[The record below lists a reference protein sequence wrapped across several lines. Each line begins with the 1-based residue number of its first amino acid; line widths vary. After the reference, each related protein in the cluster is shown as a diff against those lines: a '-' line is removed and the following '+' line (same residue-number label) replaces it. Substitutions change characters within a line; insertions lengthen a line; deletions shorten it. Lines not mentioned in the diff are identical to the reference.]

1 MNLVVA
7 SAPRRPAASPLKSV
21 AMAAARLLLPLSLT
35 LSITAHAQLSNDIAR
50 IGTQA
55 HGRVGVACSLP
66 GRTIDCEVR
75 SMQWFPLQSVY
86 KLPIVM
92 AALHAVEQG
101 RFRLDQNIR
110 FLPSD
115 LISPDQYS
123 RLRDDHPHGNADV
136 PTNELMRLAV
146 QESDGVASDILLR
159 VLGGPASADA
169 YVRGLG
175 IDGIHIIDTEQTL
188 GRDVKLED
196 RNSAQPRALVALL
209 RRLADHPPL
218 SPEHTQLLLG
228 WLAASHTGDN
238 RIKALL
244 PPGTIVAGKTGTSGT
259 GRNFTNAT
267 NDIALITLPN
277 GQKLAIAILVADSSA
292 PAAVRE
298 RVIAQ
303 IARAVFDTA
312 SRTPATGR

>member
-1 MNLVVA
+1 
-7 SAPRRPAASPLKSV
+7 
-21 AMAAARLLLPLSLT
+21 MAARFLLAFSLAF
-35 LSITAHAQLSNDIAR
+35 SIAAHAQLSTDIAR
-50 IGTQA
+50 IAAQA
-55 HGRVGVACSLP
+55 HGRVGVTCSLP
-66 GRTIDCEVR
+66 GRTLDCNLHAADP
-75 SMQWFPLQSVY
+75 FPMQSVY

-101 RFRLDQNIR
+101 RFRLDQDIR

-123 RLRDDHPHGNADV
+123 PLRDAHPHGNADV
-136 PTNELMRLAV
+136 PMNELMRLAV
-146 QESDGVASDILLR
+146 QESDGVASDILVR

-169 YVRGLG
+169 YVRSLG

-196 RNSAQPRALVALL
+196 RDSAQPRALVALL
-209 RRLADHPPL
+209 RRLADRSPL

-228 WLAASHTGDN
+228 WMAASHTGDN
-238 RIKALL
+238 RMKALL
-244 PPGTIVAGKTGTSGT
+244 PPGTVVAGKTGTSGT

-267 NDIALITLPN
+267 NDIALITLPS
-277 GQKLAIAILVADSSA
+277 GQELAIAILVADSSA

-298 RVIAQ
+298 HVIAE
-303 IARAVFDTA
+303 IARAVYTA
-312 SRTPATGR
+312 ATQPH

>member
-1 MNLVVA
+1 
-7 SAPRRPAASPLKSV
+7 
-21 AMAAARLLLPLSLT
+21 MAARFLLPFSLAF
-35 LSITAHAQLSNDIAR
+35 SIAAHAQLSTDIAR
-50 IGTQA
+50 IAAQA

-66 GRTIDCEVR
+66 GRTLDCDLHAAAA
-75 SMQWFPLQSVY
+75 FPMQSVY

-123 RLRDDHPHGNADV
+123 PLRDAHPHGNADV
-136 PTNELMRLAV
+136 PMNELMRLAV
-146 QESDGVASDILLR
+146 QESDGVASDILVR

-169 YVRGLG
+169 YLRSLG

-196 RNSAQPRALVALL
+196 RDSAQPRALVALL
-209 RRLADHPPL
+209 RRLADRSPL
-218 SPEHTQLLLG
+218 SPAHTQLLLG
-228 WLAASHTGDN
+228 WMAASHTGDN
-238 RIKALL
+238 RMKALL
-244 PPGTIVAGKTGTSGT
+244 PPGTVVAGKTGTSGT

-267 NDIALITLPN
+267 NDVALITLPS
-277 GQKLAIAILVADSSA
+277 GQALAIAILVADSPA

-298 RVIAQ
+298 HVIAE
-303 IARAVFDTA
+303 IARAVYTA
-312 SRTPATGR
+312 ATQPH

>member
-1 MNLVVA
+1 MV
-7 SAPRRPAASPLKSV
+7 PRF
-21 AMAAARLLLPLSLT
+21 LLSFFLAF
-35 LSITAHAQLSNDIAR
+35 SIAAHAQLSSDIAR
-50 IGTQA
+50 IAAQA

-66 GRTIDCEVR
+66 NRTLDCDLHAVDP
-75 SMQWFPLQSVY
+75 FPMQSVY

-123 RLRDDHPHGNADV
+123 PLRDAHPHGNADV
-136 PTNELMRLAV
+136 PMSELMRLAV
-146 QESDGVASDILLR
+146 QESDGVASDILVR

-169 YVRGLG
+169 YVRSLG
-175 IDGIHIIDTEQTL
+175 IDGIHIVDTEQTL

-196 RNSAQPRALVALL
+196 RDSAQPRALVALL
-209 RRLADHPPL
+209 RRLADRSPL

-228 WLAASHTGDN
+228 WMAASHTGDN
-238 RIKALL
+238 RMKALL
-244 PPGTIVAGKTGTSGT
+244 PPGTVVAGKTGTSGT

-267 NDIALITLPN
+267 NDVALITLPS
-277 GQKLAIAILVADSSA
+277 GQGLAIAILVADSSA
-292 PAAVRE
+292 SAAVRE
-298 RVIAQ
+298 RVIAE
-303 IARAVFDTA
+303 IARAVYTA
-312 SRTPATGR
+312 ATQPH

>member
-1 MNLVVA
+1 
-7 SAPRRPAASPLKSV
+7 
-21 AMAAARLLLPLSLT
+21 MAARFLLPFSLAF
-35 LSITAHAQLSNDIAR
+35 SIAAHAQLSTDIAR
-50 IGTQA
+50 IAAQA

-66 GRTIDCEVR
+66 RRTLDCDLHAAAA
-75 SMQWFPLQSVY
+75 FPMQSVY

-123 RLRDDHPHGNADV
+123 PLRDAHPHGNADV
-136 PTNELMRLAV
+136 PMNELMRLAV
-146 QESDGVASDILLR
+146 QESDGVASDILVR

-169 YVRGLG
+169 YLRSLG

-196 RNSAQPRALVALL
+196 RDSAQPRALVALL
-209 RRLADHPPL
+209 RRLADRSPL
-218 SPEHTQLLLG
+218 SPAHTQLLLG
-228 WLAASHTGDN
+228 WMAASHTGDN
-238 RIKALL
+238 RMKALL
-244 PPGTIVAGKTGTSGT
+244 PPGTVVAGKTGTSGT

-267 NDIALITLPN
+267 NDVALITLPS
-277 GQKLAIAILVADSSA
+277 GQELAIAILVADSPA

-298 RVIAQ
+298 HVIAE
-303 IARAVFDTA
+303 IARAVYTA
-312 SRTPATGR
+312 ATQPH

>member
-1 MNLVVA
+1 MA
-7 SAPRRPAASPLKSV
+7 SRF
-21 AMAAARLLLPLSLT
+21 LLSFSLAF
-35 LSITAHAQLSNDIAR
+35 SIAAHAQLSTDIAR
-50 IGTQA
+50 IAAQA
-55 HGRVGVACSLP
+55 HGRVGVTCSLP
-66 GRTIDCEVR
+66 GRTLDCNLHAADP
-75 SMQWFPLQSVY
+75 FPMQSVY

-101 RFRLDQNIR
+101 RFRLDQDIR

-123 RLRDDHPHGNADV
+123 PLRDAHPHGNADV
-136 PTNELMRLAV
+136 PMNELMRLAV
-146 QESDGVASDILLR
+146 QESDGVASDILVR

-169 YVRGLG
+169 YVRSLG

-196 RNSAQPRALVALL
+196 RDSAQPRALVALL
-209 RRLADHPPL
+209 RRLADRSPL

-228 WLAASHTGDN
+228 WMAASHTGDN
-238 RIKALL
+238 RMKALL
-244 PPGTIVAGKTGTSGT
+244 PPGTVVAGKTGTSGT

-267 NDIALITLPN
+267 NDIALITLPS
-277 GQKLAIAILVADSSA
+277 GQELAIAILVADSSA

-298 RVIAQ
+298 HVIAE
-303 IARAVFDTA
+303 IARAVYTA
-312 SRTPATGR
+312 ATQPH

>member
-1 MNLVVA
+1 MRMVHRVTQ
-7 SAPRRPAASPLKSV
+7 RRSPLKSL
-21 AMAAARLLLPLSLT
+21 AMAARFLLPFSLAF
-35 LSITAHAQLSNDIAR
+35 SIAAQAQLSTDIGR
-50 IGTQA
+50 IGAQA

-66 GRTIDCEVR
+66 GRTLDCNLHAAD
-75 SMQWFPLQSVY
+75 SFPMQSVY

-123 RLRDDHPHGNADV
+123 PLRDAHPHGIADV
-136 PTNELMRLAV
+136 PMSELMRLAV

-169 YVRGLG
+169 YVRTLG
-175 IDGIHIIDTEQTL
+175 IDGIHIVDTEQTL
-188 GRDVKLED
+188 GREVKLED
-196 RNSAQPRALVALL
+196 RDSAQPRALVALL
-209 RRLADHPPL
+209 RRLADRSPL
-218 SPEHTQLLLG
+218 SPDHTQLLLG
-228 WLAASHTGDN
+228 WMAASHTGDK

-244 PPGTIVAGKTGTSGT
+244 PSGSVVAGKTGTSGT

-277 GQKLAIAILVADSSA
+277 GQRLAIAILVADSSA
-292 PAAVRE
+292 PSAVRE
-298 RVIAQ
+298 HVLAE
-303 IARAVFDTA
+303 IARAVYA
-312 SRTPATGR
+312 AATQPH

>member
-1 MNLVVA
+1 
-7 SAPRRPAASPLKSV
+7 
-21 AMAAARLLLPLSLT
+21 MAARFLLPFSLAF
-35 LSITAHAQLSNDIAR
+35 SIAAHAQLSTDIAR
-50 IGTQA
+50 IAAQA
-55 HGRVGVACSLP
+55 HGRVGVTCSLP
-66 GRTIDCEVR
+66 GRTLDCNLHAADP
-75 SMQWFPLQSVY
+75 FPMQSVY

-101 RFRLDQNIR
+101 RFRLDQDIR

-123 RLRDDHPHGNADV
+123 PLRDAHPHGNADV
-136 PTNELMRLAV
+136 PMNELMRLAV
-146 QESDGVASDILLR
+146 QESDGVASDILVR

-169 YVRGLG
+169 YVRSLG

-196 RNSAQPRALVALL
+196 RDSAQPRALVALL
-209 RRLADHPPL
+209 RRLADRSPL

-228 WLAASHTGDN
+228 WMAASHTGDN
-238 RIKALL
+238 RMKALL
-244 PPGTIVAGKTGTSGT
+244 PPGTVVAGKTGTSGT

-267 NDIALITLPN
+267 NDIALITLPS
-277 GQKLAIAILVADSSA
+277 GQELAIAILVADSSA

-298 RVIAQ
+298 HVIAE
-303 IARAVFDTA
+303 IARAVYTA
-312 SRTPATGR
+312 ATQPH

>member
-1 MNLVVA
+1 
-7 SAPRRPAASPLKSV
+7 
-21 AMAAARLLLPLSLT
+21 MAARFLLPFSLAF
-35 LSITAHAQLSNDIAR
+35 SIAAHAQLSTDIAR
-50 IGTQA
+50 IAAQA

-66 GRTIDCEVR
+66 GRTLDCDLHAAAA
-75 SMQWFPLQSVY
+75 FPMQSVY

-123 RLRDDHPHGNADV
+123 PLRDAHPHGNADV
-136 PTNELMRLAV
+136 PMNELMRLAV
-146 QESDGVASDILLR
+146 QESDGVASDILVR

-169 YVRGLG
+169 YLRSLG

-196 RNSAQPRALVALL
+196 RDSAQPRALVALL
-209 RRLADHPPL
+209 RRLADRSPL
-218 SPEHTQLLLG
+218 SPAHTQLLLG
-228 WLAASHTGDN
+228 WMAASHTGDN
-238 RIKALL
+238 RMKALL
-244 PPGTIVAGKTGTSGT
+244 PPGTVVAGKTGTSGT

-267 NDIALITLPN
+267 NDVALITLPS
-277 GQKLAIAILVADSSA
+277 GQELAIAILVADSPA

-298 RVIAQ
+298 HVIAE
-303 IARAVFDTA
+303 IARAVYTA
-312 SRTPATGR
+312 ATQPH